1 MQNVPYNTVPT
12 HIPNAPAAGTS
23 MLAPAIF
30 NPLTPSRK
38 HSARMP
44 GLAGTNAA
52 FLVPDNVCKKFMDGG
67 WSSHVPLT
75 YLTDKGCHFKDKSST
90 ISA

>member
-1 MQNVPYNTVPT
+1 MHRNGPLPQVPYNTIPT

-30 NPLTPSRK
+30 NSLTPSRK
-38 HSARMP
+38 RPVCTP

-52 FLVPDNVCKKFMDGG
+52 FLVVLVSPV
-67 WSSHVPLT
+67 S
-75 YLTDKGCHFKDKSST
+75 
-90 ISA
+90 